1 MKVPRPRAPTTKT
14 WAALEVIRIPADKR
28 PAISASFLTPSDA
41 STPGSSRWTDSI
53 RRSFGDER
61 VAASAV
67 LWALM
72 PLPTENASLL
82 HLHGPDLAQIAAN
95 IAASPAPLDDVVRT
109 LRAHALAAAESFS
122 ELLCLPTLREVET
135 LPYQAGAEERLFQI
149 ADSGALRPETK
160 SSKQAVRALDDG
172 GPAGISFA
180 RVTVTATRSEFTRHS
195 RS

>member
-1 MKVPRPRAPTTKT
+1 
-14 WAALEVIRIPADKR
+14 
-28 PAISASFLTPSDA
+28 
-41 STPGSSRWTDSI
+41 
-53 RRSFGDER
+53 
-61 VAASAV
+61 
-67 LWALM
+67 M

-95 IAASPAPLDDVVRT
+95 IAAAPAPLDDVVRT

-160 SSKQAVRALDDG
+160 SSKRGCQSTGRWGARGNFLRPSYSDGDQVRIHKAFKKLTCGVDG
-172 GPAGISFA
+172 
-180 RVTVTATRSEFTRHS
+180 T
-195 RS
+195 